1 MLLFPAGIC
10 FTLTLDLVMPLS
22 ANLKILLSQKN
33 LFLRVGIYRLIY
45 HLSQTERFKTLG
57 GKLVLQTL
65 NHFFLILCE
74 FLLDLCTLRM
84 MTEMQWTDLQS
95 WCLHGLM
102 NRQLC
107 ITMGHFYF

>member
-10 FTLTLDLVMPLS
+10 FTLTLDLAMPLS

-45 HLSQTERFKTLG
+45 LLSQTEHFKTLG

-65 NHFFLILCE
+65 ESFFPYPL
-74 FLLDLCTLRM
+74 
-84 MTEMQWTDLQS
+84 
-95 WCLHGLM
+95 
-102 NRQLC
+102 
-107 ITMGHFYF
+107 